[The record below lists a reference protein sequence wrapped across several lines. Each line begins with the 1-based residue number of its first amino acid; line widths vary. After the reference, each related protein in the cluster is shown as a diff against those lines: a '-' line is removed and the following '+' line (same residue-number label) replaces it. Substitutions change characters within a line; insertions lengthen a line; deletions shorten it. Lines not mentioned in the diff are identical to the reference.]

1 MPAQDDDDLSALMR
15 MLDMLFRD
23 TKSVPR
29 LAVLQTAEVMSLN
42 DDILALFSLLPPGAY
57 TRRRLVDQ
65 LNSAIVGHGMGRT
78 LGTLE

>member
-1 MPAQDDDDLSALMR
+1 MAGDEDTLETITR
-15 MLDMLFRD
+15 MLDMLYRD
-23 TKSVPR
+23 VKSVRR
-29 LAVLQTAEVMSLN
+29 LEVLQTAEVMSLPG
-42 DDILALFSLLPPGAY
+42 DVMALFDLLPPGDY